1 MFKFQHARDNAVAAL
16 GRVIRYQ
23 NTCIDAVTLVAHWVN
38 FMPLE
43 RDLVESQFC
52 NEFLA
57 EMVMKDSAAILG
69 PANER
74 LEKFIMILGAI
85 CDDE

>member
-16 GRVIRYQ
+16 GRVLRYQ
-23 NTCIDAVTLVAHWVN
+23 NTCIDAVALVAAWVN

-43 RDLVESQFC
+43 KGFVESQFC

-57 EMVMKDSAAILG
+57 EEVMKNPQLILG
-69 PANER
+69 QANER
-74 LEKFIMILGAI
+74 LEKFVMILGAI